1 MAPQNLPVTP
11 HEGFVRVRKT
21 IFPMTAR
28 RSGHWFRISSCLG
41 LLLTVNGAATGLAA
55 VYVLAQNVVNYRV
68 IARETPADRANR
80 LWEDRPV
87 LAEARTQVPDSEAL
101 LLVTAPRAAFRRYIA
116 HYALYPRRVERLEV
130 ETLPGNAELERHAQE
145 RSVHWIVVDGKSGFG
160 KQDEEDRVWR
170 SSE

>member
-1 MAPQNLPVTP
+1 
-11 HEGFVRVRKT
+11 
-21 IFPMTAR
+21 
-28 RSGHWFRISSCLG
+28 
-41 LLLTVNGAATGLAA
+41 
-55 VYVLAQNVVNYRV
+55 VNYRV
-68 IARETPADRANR
+68 IARETPAERANR

-101 LLVTAPRAAFRRYIA
+101 LLVTAPRAAFRRFIA

-130 ETLPGNAELERHAQE
+130 ETLPGNAELERRAQE